1 MYMEQPLSV
10 GKSVKAQV
18 TFLNPSGWVG
28 KLLGEGQLAW
38 GGKVRC
44 MGQVAILLA
53 SLAVAIS
60 RTFV

>member
-1 MYMEQPLSV
+1 MDWGPFGVYMEQPLSV

-38 GGKVRC
+38 GGEGKVHGTSC
-44 MGQVAILLA
+44 HFA
-53 SLAVAIS
+53 S
-60 RTFV
+60 